1 MGVGVRIKKLLELVG
16 SNNNLVIDVGA
27 DHGILSKQILD
38 NNQSE
43 YVIATDIS
51 KRCLE
56 KSEILLKGYIA
67 KNLAKCVVSDGLKNC
82 IDVTN
87 CDLVIIAGMG
97 GNEIVKILTE
107 NPNKKVFTR
116 FLLQPMQDVEIL
128 RRFLSENGYNIVKDE
143 LIYEKGKFYFAMV
156 VEFSDEKMNL
166 SENEIAFGR
175 YYASDNSKE
184 FKDFL
189 NYTYKQLKAREKYL
203 SKNDLLKLSFCEKII
218 NE

>member
-1 MGVGVRIKKLLELVG
+1 
-16 SNNNLVIDVGA
+16 
-27 DHGILSKQILD
+27 
-38 NNQSE
+38 
-43 YVIATDIS
+43 
-51 KRCLE
+51 
-56 KSEILLKGYIA
+56 
-67 KNLAKCVVSDGLKNC
+67 
-82 IDVTN
+82 
-87 CDLVIIAGMG
+87 
-97 GNEIVKILTE
+97 
-107 NPNKKVFTR
+107 
-116 FLLQPMQDVEIL
+116 MQDVEIL